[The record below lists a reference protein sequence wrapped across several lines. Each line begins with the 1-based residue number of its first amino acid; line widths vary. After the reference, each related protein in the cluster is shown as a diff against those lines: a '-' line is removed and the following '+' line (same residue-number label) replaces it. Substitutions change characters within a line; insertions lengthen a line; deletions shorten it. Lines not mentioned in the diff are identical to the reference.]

1 MPPTQTDLFYS
12 FLAGLTVIAVLF
24 SVFALSIFYHLQ
36 KKRKQLRDK
45 LFQDECLIEADKARI
60 ARDLH
65 DDLGSLL
72 TGLQFSFAA
81 LAEKDRSNLLLSSS
95 TEQIGV
101 SILRLR
107 EIALNLLPRELET
120 EGLNAAIESFVER
133 INSVN
138 RIQVNYLPVAGIEAM
153 DKQKAMVLF
162 RVIQEIISNSIKHSK
177 ASIIDI
183 GIVLDHSRLI
193 LEISDDGTGFDY
205 ERCLQQKHH
214 SGLKNIQS
222 RIDMLNGIMIVESSG
237 GSGTHYFITIP
248 YRQLIHANNW

>member
-24 SVFALSIFYHLQ
+24 SVFALSIFYHLRE
-36 KKRKQLRDK
+36 KRKQLRDK

-81 LAEKDRSNLLLSSS
+81 LAEKDRSNLLLVSS
-95 TEQIGV
+95 TEQIGA

-107 EIALNLLPRELET
+107 EIALNLLPRELEK

-138 RIQVNYLPVAGIEAM
+138 RVQVNYLPVAGIQEI
-153 DKQKAMVLF
+153 DKEKAMLLF

-177 ASIIDI
+177 ASVIDV
-183 GIVLDHSRLI
+183 GIEVHHSHFI
-193 LEISDDGTGFDY
+193 LEIRDDGTGFDY
-205 ERCLQQKHH
+205 ERCLQQKYH

-222 RIDMLNGIMIVESSG
+222 RIGMLNGIIHVESSAEN
-237 GSGTHYFITIP
+237 GTHYFITIP
-248 YRQLIHANNW
+248 YRQLFHANNW

>member
-24 SVFALSIFYHLQ
+24 SVFALSIFYHLR

-45 LFQDECLIEADKARI
+45 LFRDECLIEADKARI

-72 TGLQFSFAA
+72 TGLQFSFVA
-81 LAEKDRSNLLLSSS
+81 LAEKDRSNPLLVSS
-95 TEQIGV
+95 TEQIGA

-138 RIQVNYLPVAGIEAM
+138 RVQVNYLPVAGIEAI

-162 RVIQEIISNSIKHSK
+162 RVIQEIVSNSIKHSN
-177 ASIIDI
+177 ASVIDI

-193 LEISDDGTGFDY
+193 LEIRDNGTGFDY

-222 RIDMLNGIMIVESSG
+222 RIDLLHGIMIVESSAEN
-237 GSGTHYFITIP
+237 GTHYFITIP
-248 YRQLIHANNW
+248 FRQLFHANNR

>member
-24 SVFALSIFYHLQ
+24 SVFALSIFYHLR

-72 TGLQFSFAA
+72 TGLQFSFAT
-81 LAEKDRSNLLLSSS
+81 LAEKDRSNSLLQSSYQ
-95 TEQIGV
+95 QIGT
-101 SILRLR
+101 SIHRLR

-138 RIQVNYLPVAGIEAM
+138 RIQVNYLPVTNIELM

-162 RVIQEIISNSIKHSK
+162 RVIQEIISNSIKYSK
-177 ASIIDI
+177 ASVIDI

-193 LEISDDGTGFDY
+193 LEIRDDGTGFDY

-222 RIDMLNGIMIVESSG
+222 RIDMLNGIMIVESSRG
-237 GSGTHYFITIP
+237 NGTHYFITIP
-248 YRQLIHANNW
+248 YQQLIHANNW

>member
-12 FLAGLTVIAVLF
+12 FLAGLTVIAALF
-24 SVFALSIFYHLQ
+24 SVFALSIFYHLR

-72 TGLQFSFAA
+72 TGLQFSFAE
-81 LAEKDRSNLLLSSS
+81 LAEKDRSNPLLVSS
-95 TEQIGV
+95 TEQIGT
-101 SILRLR
+101 SIHRLR

-138 RIQVNYLPVAGIEAM
+138 RVQVNYLPVAGIEAI

-162 RVIQEIISNSIKHSK
+162 RVIQEIVSNSIKHSN
-177 ASIIDI
+177 ASVIDI

-193 LEISDDGTGFDY
+193 LEIRDNGTGFDY

-237 GSGTHYFITIP
+237 CNGTHYFITIP
-248 YRQLIHANNW
+248 FRQLIHANNW

>member
-12 FLAGLTVIAVLF
+12 FLAGLTVITVLF
-24 SVFALSIFYHLQ
+24 SVFAFSIFYHLR

-81 LAEKDRSNLLLSSS
+81 LAEKDRSNPLLASS

-120 EGLNAAIESFVER
+120 EGLNAAIERFVER

-138 RIQVNYLPVAGIEAM
+138 RIQINYLPVAGIQEI
-153 DKQKAMVLF
+153 DKEKAMVLF

-177 ASIIDI
+177 ASVIDV
-183 GIVLDHSRLI
+183 GIEVHHLHFI
-193 LEISDDGTGFDY
+193 VEIRDDGNGFDY
-205 ERCLQQKHH
+205 ERCLQQKHQ

-222 RIDMLNGIMIVESSG
+222 RIGMLNGIIHVESSAEN
-237 GSGTHYFITIP
+237 GTHYFITIP
-248 YRQLIHANNW
+248 YLQLIHANNR